1 MHTLN
6 YDTQIEGA
14 TFGIIQ
20 SDVLQGSKVIL
31 DVEEEG
37 LDERTVISLDAA
49 SSVSSSGSSITCFRS
64 SDGKEHCFA
73 EAEPGEC
80 SSFAGSDG
88 RQLSVQGI
96 FKKAVKPVESL
107 AAKVKREAEEAA
119 KKIVATSQQDA
130 AAAAAA
136 AKKAAD
142 EAVAAATQAA
152 ANAASV
158 VTNTPGTAPF
168 QTGISK
174 ALAEVQ
180 KFAAEA
186 TAAATKASTELVN
199 QQAAFTTTLSMP
211 KFSFTEGGESF
222 QLMITNASVAAK
234 KASAE
239 AAAAAK
245 KAAEQASAL
254 AKQFEEAKA
263 AAALEITNGALAGS
277 LGGIPNGIYVPN
289 GALPGKPAWVAP
301 LPPVTTL
308 DTTGA
313 AVPSS
318 GQIPNGVMPPLPN
331 VQATTAQQAA
341 AAAAAA
347 AAALVGNPGLGGIPN
362 GVVAPKGLIP

>member
-96 FKKAVKPVESL
+96 FNKAVKSVESTV
-107 AAKVKREAEEAA
+107 AKAKREAEEAA

-152 ANAASV
+152 ADAASV

-263 AAALEITNGALAGS
+263 AAALEITNGALGTS
-277 LGGIPNGIYVPN
+277 LGGIPNGIYGPN

-301 LPPVTTL
+301 LPVTTL
-308 DTTGA
+308 GTTGA

-318 GQIPNGVMPPLPN
+318 GQIPNGVMPRPG
-331 VQATTAQQAA
+331 AESAA